1 MRSEFFYMADLPDKN
16 GRPIPFRVQILSYLI
31 WSAPE
36 RGMTMSGFRKVF
48 RRVAAHFGI
57 RVGFWSALWFT
68 RNTVRIGRAT
78 RSWVR
83 AEYHLDDDQM
93 DRRQI
98 TVFQEGL
105 RGTGFD
111 KMDRIRDRALNGTPF
126 SKMGSQTCDVEAL
139 FAELPGMDLSHLLRS
154 EEEATRKRGHR
165 VTIPAIPVKELL
177 RNLDEANEAARSRR
191 LSAGSGT
198 GAVSLNGS

>member
-1 MRSEFFYMADLPDKN
+1 MRSEFFYMPDLPDKE

-31 WSAPE
+31 WTAPE
-36 RGMTMSGFRKVF
+36 RGLTMRGFRKVF
-48 RRVAAHFGI
+48 RRVAAHFGV
-57 RVGFWSALWFT
+57 RVGFWSTLWFT

-78 RSWVR
+78 RSWIR

-111 KMDRIRDRALNGTPF
+111 KMDRIRERAVNGTPF
-126 SKMGSQTCDVEAL
+126 SKMGPQTCDMEAL

-154 EEEATRKRGHR
+154 EEEAMRKRDKR
-165 VTIPAIPVKELL
+165 VTIPAVPVKDLL
-177 RNLDEANEAARSRR
+177 RSLDEANEAARSRR
-191 LSAGSGT
+191 MSAGGSVSD
-198 GAVSLNGS
+198 VSLNGS